1 VTSSAGGAATARF
14 AIGQDCA
21 VFNEEHRPV
30 VPGSGERGFI
40 ACRGPIPLG
49 YYKDPEKTAETF
61 PCIDGVRY
69 VVPGD
74 WCTVESD
81 GSLTLLGRGS
91 LCINTGGEKVY
102 PEEVEES
109 LKRHPDV
116 EDALVFGLPDEAWGQ
131 VVTAMVSLRAGAR
144 FDEAAL
150 RRHVGVELARF
161 KVPKRILA
169 ADRSLRAP
177 NGKADYAR
185 AGLQARQ
192 MLGLA

>member
-1 VTSSAGGAATARF
+1 
-14 AIGQDCA
+14 
-21 VFNEEHRPV
+21 
-30 VPGSGERGFI
+30 
-40 ACRGPIPLG
+40 
-49 YYKDPEKTAETF
+49 
-61 PCIDGVRY
+61 
-69 VVPGD
+69 
-74 WCTVESD
+74 SD